1 MNRKVVIAI
10 SVVLILLLTGFLSS
24 FFISQKTLP
33 PQRPVA
39 EVKNYVKVKTVAY
52 QSMPVEMEAYG
63 RVGSSQQLNVVA
75 EVGGRLNQGAI
86 NLKEGENFSRGQ
98 VLAYIN
104 NEEQK
109 LTLQSR
115 KSNYLNLVATVLPDI
130 KIDYPK
136 SFQAWMIYYDNIDL
150 NKELPELPESLS
162 TKEKAFLATRG
173 ILAEYYSI
181 KSLESN
187 LRKYTIYAPYNGSI
201 QSVSTEVGSVV
212 NPGTNIA
219 TILRTDRLEL
229 KVPMELKDVDYI
241 KMGSPVSIV
250 QEGANAKTWK
260 GKVIRKADFVDANTQ
275 SIAIYIA
282 IESPNNDVYDGQYLK
297 AVLAG
302 KEVSSGMAIERS
314 ILRNKNEVFIVEGGR
329 LVSKEI
335 NIEKITQGQV
345 IFNGLKE
352 GDMLVVEAPS
362 NASNNMK
369 VEIVK

>member
-1 MNRKVVIAI
+1 MNRKVVIGI
-10 SVVLILLLTGFLSS
+10 SVVILLLMTGFLSS
-24 FFISQKTLP
+24 YFINQKTLP

-39 EVKNYVKVKTVAY
+39 EIKNYVKVIPVAY
-52 QSMPVEMEAYG
+52 ESMPVEMEAYG
-63 RVGSSQQLNVVA
+63 RVGSSQQLNMVA

-86 NLKEGENFSRGQ
+86 NLKEGENFSKGQ

-115 KSNYLNLVATVLPDI
+115 KSNYLNLIASVLPDI
-130 KIDYPK
+130 KIDYPN
-136 SFQAWMIYYDNIDL
+136 SFQDWMNYYDNIDL
-150 NKELPELPESLS
+150 NKELPELPGSMS

-173 ILAEYYSI
+173 ILSEYYAI

-201 QSVSTEVGSVV
+201 QTVNTEVGSVV

-229 KVPMELKDVDYI
+229 KVPMELKDIDYI
-241 KMGSPVSIV
+241 KMGSQVEIV
-250 QEGANAKTWK
+250 QEGANAKKWK

-275 SIAIYIA
+275 SIAIYIE
-282 IESPNNDVYDGQYLK
+282 IESPKNDVYDGQYLK

-302 KEVSSGMAIERS
+302 KEVSEGMAIDRG
-314 ILRNKNEVFIVEGGR
+314 ILRNKNEVFVVQEGR
-329 LVSKEI
+329 LVTKEI
-335 NIEKITQGQV
+335 NIEKITQNQV
-345 IFNGLKE
+345 IFNGLKP